1 MEIIMGKTYRDIV
14 SGFEGICTGV
24 VEWMYGCQ
32 QYTLQP
38 RSDVASKKEKSSL
51 IFARQLELVDEG
63 ISDKVEAPTYDAPA
77 FFVTRRPSSAK
88 NAWTRLR
95 ASTACASDAASA
107 FSAARSISLKSSR
120 KTTRSHPAMNG
131 WTKDGWRWPKTP
143 PARSIRKR

>member
-51 IFARQLELVDEG
+51 FFARQLV
-63 ISDKVEAPTYDAPA
+63 IYA
-77 FFVTRRPSSAK
+77 
-88 NAWTRLR
+88 LR
-95 ASTACASDAASA
+95 DL
-107 FSAARSISLKSSR
+107 F
-120 KTTRSHPAMNG
+120 
-131 WTKDGWRWPKTP
+131 
-143 PARSIRKR
+143 IRFLGK